1 MAEVKGIR
9 YFDIS
14 GTLIDSTGLY
24 PAVVVYT
31 KIGIF
36 PITVMLGER
45 VFCTGFYVPAFVT
58 PTDGSSINGGIFFYC
73 KRETVY
79 TACRCTSIY
88 IYCKI
93 FPVIVYV
100 Q

>member
-58 PTDGSSINGGIFFYC
+58 PTDGSSINGWIFFYC
-73 KRETVY
+73 NFFFINY
-79 TACRCTSIY
+79 DLFCSLLLY
-88 IYCKI
+88 ILI
-93 FPVIVYV
+93 
-100 Q
+100 

>member
-58 PTDGSSINGGIFFYC
+58 PTDGSSIREKRFIRLVAVLPYTFIARFF
-73 KRETVY
+73 
-79 TACRCTSIY
+79 
-88 IYCKI
+88 
-93 FPVIVYV
+93 

>member
-58 PTDGSSINGGIFFYC
+58 PTDGSSINGGIFSIARE
-73 KRETVY
+73 KRFIRLVAVLPY
-79 TACRCTSIY
+79 TFIAR
-88 IYCKI
+88 
-93 FPVIVYV
+93 FF